1 VTLTCKKKQYYLPGV
16 VILRQ
21 DLIGDMPMI
30 EKMSES
36 SGPVAGYKVEG
47 KVTPDDY
54 RQLEPEVKALADK
67 YDTISVLLDLQ
78 EFTGEEVKA
87 WLPDLK
93 FGHHFHDKIAKM
105 AIVGDKR
112 WEKWMTALVD
122 PFYAK
127 EGKFFHPD
135 EIDKAWAWLGEEA

>member
-1 VTLTCKKKQYYLPGV
+1 LRGGGV
-16 VILRQ
+16 VARISIVLV
-21 DLIGDMPMI
+21 LKENNDML
-30 EKMSES
+30 EKMSKS
-36 SGPVAGYKVEG
+36 SGPVVGYNVEG

-67 YDTISVLLDLQ
+67 YDTISVLLNLE

>member
-1 VTLTCKKKQYYLPGV
+1 M
-16 VILRQ
+16 
-21 DLIGDMPMI
+21 GDMPMI

-54 RQLEPEVKALADK
+54 RQLEPDVKALADK

-93 FGHHFHDKIAKM
+93 FGHRFHDKIARM

-112 WEKWMTALVD
+112 WETWMTEIVR
-122 PFYAK
+122 PFYARK
-127 EGKFFHPD
+127 GKFFLPED
-135 EIDKAWAWLGEEA
+135 ADQAWAWLREKGLDDES

>member
-1 VTLTCKKKQYYLPGV
+1 
-16 VILRQ
+16 
-21 DLIGDMPMI
+21 MI
-30 EKMSES
+30 EKMNES
-36 SGPVAGYKVEG
+36 SGSVVGYKVEG

-54 RQLEPEVKALADK
+54 RQLEPQVQALADK
-67 YDTISVLLDLQ
+67 YDTIGILIDLQ
-78 EFTGEEVKA
+78 EFSGEEVKA

-112 WEKWMTALVD
+112 WEKWLADLVK

-127 EGKFFHPD
+127 DGKFFHP
-135 EIDKAWAWLGEEA
+135 EEADKAWAWLREEG